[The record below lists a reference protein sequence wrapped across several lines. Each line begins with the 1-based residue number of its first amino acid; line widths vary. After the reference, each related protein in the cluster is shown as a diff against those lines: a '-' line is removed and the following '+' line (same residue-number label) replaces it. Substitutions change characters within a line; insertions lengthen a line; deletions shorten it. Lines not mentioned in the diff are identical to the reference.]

1 MLSWAPGC
9 SEDRL
14 SPPQLV
20 CGLTSKILAYRSPFP
35 AAGQPQLELPY
46 FANRKAWPWIKTGF
60 SEEPSLRRLPR
71 ALGKRGAPAGA
82 RPLPV
87 CPAQGQA
94 EPQRPVPS
102 SPPAAARSGSG
113 ACVCPGQGEGGG
125 GRWGFCSRALGGS
138 FTCEGNG
145 SGVSMRGEGAMS

>member
-60 SEEPSLRRLPR
+60 SEEPSLRRLPQ
-71 ALGKRGAPAGA
+71 ALGKRGGSRGSSATACVPCSRSGGAAAPGSFLPAGCSQE
-82 RPLPV
+82 RKRSLSLPW
-87 CPAQGQA
+87 A
-94 EPQRPVPS
+94 
-102 SPPAAARSGSG
+102 
-113 ACVCPGQGEGGG
+113 GG
-125 GRWGFCSRALGGS
+125 GRWGPPGLLFSGLGGLLH
-138 FTCEGNG
+138 
-145 SGVSMRGEGAMS
+145 M